1 MIHLKIYKLKK
12 QFKIV
17 QVYRSELAKSKIKK
31 VIVGSNVDK
40 YDGWVSTNYPF
51 LDITKFKSWFYVLGF
66 GKVDNIFGEHVW
78 EHLSIKD
85 GYKAIKNCYRFLRKG
100 GVLKIAVP
108 DGFHKNPDYIEHVR
122 VGGIG
127 IGADDHKCLYNH
139 ISLTEQLERAGFSVK
154 LIEYWDEEH
163 KFHKNIGSIE
173 NGIVKRSFDNDS
185 RNADG
190 EPNYTSLIIEAIK
203 I

>member
-1 MIHLKIYKLKK
+1 MIINYIYKKK
-12 QFKIV
+12 KHLCILRS
-17 QVYRSELAKSKIKK
+17 YRDALAKSKIKK
-31 VIVGSNVDK
+31 VIVGSNIDK
-40 YDGWVSTNYPF
+40 YEGWVSTNFPF
-51 LDITKFKSWFYVLGF
+51 LDITKFNSWFVVLGL
-66 GKVDNIFGEHVW
+66 GKVDNILGEHVW
-78 EHLSIKD
+78 EHLSIND
-85 GYKAIKNCYRFLRKG
+85 GYKAIMNCYFFLRKG

-139 ISLTEQLERAGFSVK
+139 LSLTEQLERAGFSVK

-163 KFHKNIGSIE
+163 QFHKNIGSIE
-173 NGIVKRSFDNDS
+173 NGIVKRSFENDP
-185 RNADG
+185 RNANG

-203 I
+203 L